1 MRQLKL
7 ELLCAL
13 QTSITLLF
21 LIISFNQKGG
31 NIMND
36 NQEKGTIKI
45 LTPELTTLKGGLKTN
60 LMANLQLRLCGVNN
74 EKVNSKWMVLEGH
87 PKL

>member
-1 MRQLKL
+1 
-7 ELLCAL
+7 
-13 QTSITLLF
+13 
-21 LIISFNQKGG
+21 
-31 NIMND
+31 MND

-45 LTPELTTLKGGLKTN
+45 LTPELTILKGGLKTN

>member
-1 MRQLKL
+1 
-7 ELLCAL
+7 
-13 QTSITLLF
+13 
-21 LIISFNQKGG
+21 
-31 NIMND
+31 MND

-74 EKVNSKWMVLEGH
+74 EKVNSKWMGLERH
-87 PKL
+87 SMQVVSY